1 MPAIVKLQLSLET
14 LAEAISSLDLTEKRQ
29 LQELIEQQIFAAEEA
44 LYEDDA
50 ETQAEIQAVRA
61 EYKDGESVT
70 MLLQLMKSK
79 QEQPFYKTAT
89 ALEWITAFRE
99 WAESHRQDTPLLSD
113 YALSRGGIYDDD
125 EDEHI

>member
-29 LQELIEQQIFAAEEA
+29 LQELIEQQIFEAEEA

-50 ETQAEIQAVRA
+50 ETLAEIQAVRA

-70 MLLQLMKSK
+70 IDEYLANRS
-79 QEQPFYKTAT
+79 EQ
-89 ALEWITAFRE
+89 R
-99 WAESHRQDTPLLSD
+99 
-113 YALSRGGIYDDD
+113 
-125 EDEHI
+125 

>member
-29 LQELIEQQIFAAEEA
+29 LQELIEQQIFEAEEA

-50 ETQAEIQAVRA
+50 ETQVEIEAVRA

-70 MLLQLMKSK
+70 IDEYLANRS
-79 QEQPFYKTAT
+79 EQ
-89 ALEWITAFRE
+89 R
-99 WAESHRQDTPLLSD
+99 
-113 YALSRGGIYDDD
+113 
-125 EDEHI
+125 